1 MSKILTK
8 PSYGWSSLNLTD
20 VNEVEHFFPL
30 SYIDDVPYMLLNA
43 IDKSFT
49 KSIYLAGDDFN
60 IQFDAE
66 GWDWNLV
73 SNLFDTWVVTSKDRL
88 EIFEFEIDRIKLVK
102 AILDCLEE
110 DYQEWGNFCCDVN
123 ESCYESNANDFLV
136 EVKKVKEKVDNW
148 FKEIR
153 D

>member
-1 MSKILTK
+1 MTKILTK

-20 VNEVEHFFPL
+20 VNGVEHSFTL
-30 SYIDDVPYMLLNA
+30 SYIDDVPYMLLNT

-49 KSIYLAGDDFN
+49 NPMYLNGDDFN

-66 GWDWNLV
+66 DWGWNLV
-73 SNLFDTWVVTSKDRL
+73 SNWDSTYVITSKDKL
-88 EIFEFEIDRIKLVK
+88 EIFEFEIERIELVK

-123 ESCYESNANDFLV
+123 ESCYESNANDFLA
-136 EVKKVKEKVDNW
+136 EVKKVKEKVNNW
-148 FKEIR
+148 FYREV
-153 D
+153 

>member
-1 MSKILTK
+1 MTKILTK

-20 VNEVEHFFPL
+20 VNGVEHSFTL
-30 SYIDDVPYMLLNA
+30 SYIDDVSYMLLNT

-49 KSIYLAGDDFN
+49 NPMYLTGDDFN
-60 IQFDAE
+60 TQFDAE
-66 GWDWNLV
+66 DWGWNLV
-73 SNLFDTWVVTSKDRL
+73 SNWDSAYVITSKDKL
-88 EIFEFEIDRIKLVK
+88 EIFEFEIERIELVK

-123 ESCYESNANDFLV
+123 ESCYELNANDFLA
-136 EVKKVKEKVDNW
+136 EVKRVKEKVDNW
-148 FKEIR
+148 FCR

>member
-1 MSKILTK
+1 MTKILTK

-20 VNEVEHFFPL
+20 VNGVEHSFTL
-30 SYIDDVPYMLLNA
+30 SYIDDVSYMLLNT

-49 KSIYLAGDDFN
+49 NPMYLNGDDFN

-66 GWDWNLV
+66 DWCWNLV
-73 SNLFDTWVVTSKDRL
+73 SNWGSAYVITSKDKL
-88 EIFEFEIDRIKLVK
+88 EIFEFEIERIELVK

-123 ESCYESNANDFLV
+123 ESCYELNANDFLA
-136 EVKKVKEKVDNW
+136 EVKRVKEKVDNW
-148 FKEIR
+148 FCR

>member
-1 MSKILTK
+1 MTKILTK

-20 VNEVEHFFPL
+20 VNGVEHSFTL
-30 SYIDDVPYMLLNA
+30 SYIDDVSYMLLNT

-49 KSIYLAGDDFN
+49 NPMYLTGDDFN

-66 GWDWNLV
+66 DWGWNLV
-73 SNLFDTWVVTSKDRL
+73 SNWDSAYVITSKDKL
-88 EIFEFEIDRIKLVK
+88 EIFEFEIERIELVK

-123 ESCYESNANDFLV
+123 ESCYELNANDFLA
-136 EVKKVKEKVDNW
+136 EVKRVKEKVDYW
-148 FKEIR
+148 FCR

>member
-1 MSKILTK
+1 MTKILTK

-20 VNEVEHFFPL
+20 VNGVEHSFTL
-30 SYIDDVPYMLLNA
+30 SYIDDVSYMLLNT

-49 KSIYLAGDDFN
+49 NPMYLNGDDFN

-66 GWDWNLV
+66 DWGWNLV
-73 SNLFDTWVVTSKDRL
+73 SNWDSAYVITSKDKL
-88 EIFEFEIDRIKLVK
+88 EIFEFEIERIELVK

-123 ESCYESNANDFLV
+123 ESCYELNANDFLA
-136 EVKKVKEKVDNW
+136 EVKRVKEKVDNW
-148 FKEIR
+148 FCR

>member
-1 MSKILTK
+1 MTKILTK
-8 PSYGWSSLNLTD
+8 PSYGWSSLNLTGM
-20 VNEVEHFFPL
+20 NGVECTFPL
-30 SYIDDVPYMLLNA
+30 SYIDDVPYMLLNT

-49 KSIYLAGDDFN
+49 NPMYLNGDDFN

-66 GWDWNLV
+66 DWGWNLV
-73 SNLFDTWVVTSKDRL
+73 SNWGSTYVITSKDKL
-88 EIFEFEIDRIKLVK
+88 EIFEFEIERIELVK

-123 ESCYESNANDFLV
+123 ESCYELNANDFLA
-136 EVKKVKEKVDNW
+136 EVKRVKEKIDNW
-148 FKEIR
+148 YYR